1 MVILII
7 NYMLNQEKCEII
19 QAITKLKG
27 KIWLAI
33 NLASPKEKSLFGII
47 DRNLI
52 SLAKQIN
59 KL

>member
-1 MVILII
+1 MI
-7 NYMLNQEKCEII
+7 NQDKSNII

>member
-1 MVILII
+1 MLEQDKCHIL
-7 NYMLNQEKCEII
+7 